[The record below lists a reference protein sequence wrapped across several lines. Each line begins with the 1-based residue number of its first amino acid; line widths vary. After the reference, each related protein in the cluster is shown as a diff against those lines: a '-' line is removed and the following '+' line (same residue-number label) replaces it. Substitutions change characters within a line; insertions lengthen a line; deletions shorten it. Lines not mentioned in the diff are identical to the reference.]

1 MLLDHALLERRQHGD
16 PLFPLRTYFVV
27 LTPGP
32 LQQVVAP
39 HWHPETELVVV
50 TKGAIRAHVANHTQ
64 RLSEGQMLLVNGGEV
79 HSLEPGDRISE
90 AYAIVFDMQWLSSS
104 HYDRVQH
111 QFLKQ
116 LLEGECQL
124 PMAITGDE
132 ASDKRIVASAEH
144 IVESFKNRPK
154 GYELHVKAE
163 LYLIVYELISTS
175 RLLQRTGAS
184 PAEEL
189 DLDRLTPILTFIH
202 EHYAEPISVKT
213 LAQMVPMSEGYF
225 CRHFRRQIGMT
236 PVQYINQ
243 YRVNRATS
251 LLKATDCSIM
261 EAAYAVGFQ
270 NANYFAR
277 VFKNILHIS
286 PSDLRRTLDLQP

>member
-1 MLLDHALLERRQHGD
+1 
-16 PLFPLRTYFVV
+16 
-27 LTPGP
+27 
-32 LQQVVAP
+32 
-39 HWHPETELVVV
+39 
-50 TKGAIRAHVANHTQ
+50 
-64 RLSEGQMLLVNGGEV
+64 
-79 HSLEPGDRISE
+79 
-90 AYAIVFDMQWLSSS
+90 
-104 HYDRVQH
+104 
-111 QFLKQ
+111 
-116 LLEGECQL
+116 
-124 PMAITGDE
+124 
-132 ASDKRIVASAEH
+132 
-144 IVESFKNRPK
+144 
-154 GYELHVKAE
+154 
-163 LYLIVYELISTS
+163 
-175 RLLQRTGAS
+175 
-184 PAEEL
+184 
-189 DLDRLTPILTFIH
+189 LTFIH